1 MTIVAD
7 NQDAWRKTIY
17 DSIETWTKTTAN
29 PWFPLYQQHDSSSSN
44 RNKTEASESDH
55 YSLLSKI
62 SRRSNNV
69 GSTLVTE
76 GNEFVYVDGVIS
88 TVEGG
93 LFYMTEAT
101 TTLYSSAFNNSDS
114 SGISFDNETTNSTSL
129 NNFSSPYLMPWP
141 QRSAWI
147 AVFTLLVVVA
157 TVGNALVV
165 WVVYGQF
172 FLRLCALNFQRTI
185 NL

>member
-1 MTIVAD
+1 MHHLSCRHCLGNMIAAD
-7 NQDAWRKTIY
+7 NQDVWRETVY
-17 DSIETWTKTTAN
+17 DSIESWTKTTAN
-29 PWFPLYQQHDSSSSN
+29 QWYPFHLQHHNSSIN
-44 RNKTEASESDH
+44 KRNKTEASESH
-55 YSLLSKI
+55 YAPLSRI
-62 SRRSNNV
+62 TSANV
-69 GSTLVTE
+69 GALVTE

-88 TVEGG
+88 TVESG

-101 TTLYSSAFNNSDS
+101 TTLYSSSYNISDS
-114 SGISFDNETTNSTSL
+114 SFDNETTNSTSPQ

-165 WVVYGQF
+165 WVVYG
-172 FLRLCALNFQRTI
+172 
-185 NL
+185 